1 MKKDNKN
8 SDLKLN
14 RIIYAVLAVLL
25 MIGGTATFAYHI
37 HQKQENEEL
46 AAYADSSDY
55 DDSSSDSTE
64 NDDVD
69 DSSDDESESSTE
81 SSSTDDSNVDQVVSM
96 IQSQFKD
103 KATISYDK
111 DSKAIL
117 IIPSDSEFT
126 DEVVDV
132 ANGDGDEETWNKLTD
147 SINDVSS
154 QMVSK
159 FGAKVA
165 LAIVNP
171 QNHDKVLYE
180 ALDGNTVY
188 DVVTDGS
195 DSSN

>member
-1 MKKDNKN
+1 MKKNNQN
-8 SDLKLN
+8 SELKFN
-14 RIIYAVLAVLL
+14 RIIYAILAVLL
-25 MIGGTATFAYHI
+25 LIGGTAIFIYHA
-37 HQKQENEEL
+37 QQNDPE
-46 AAYADSSDY
+46 SSEYDDTSS
-55 DDSSSDSTE
+55 DDSSIDSTE
-64 NDDVD
+64 DDVVD
-69 DSSDDESESSTE
+69 YSSDDESESSTE
-81 SSSTDDSNVDQVVSM
+81 TSSASDSNVDQVVSM

-103 KATISYDK
+103 KATVSYDK

-126 DEVVDV
+126 DEIVDV
-132 ANGDGDEETWNKLTD
+132 AIGEGDEETWNKLTD

-159 FGAKVA
+159 YGSKVA

-195 DSSN
+195 EE

>member
-1 MKKDNKN
+1 MKKNNQN
-8 SDLKLN
+8 SELKFN
-14 RIIYAVLAVLL
+14 RIIYAILAVLL
-25 MIGGTATFAYHI
+25 LIGGTAMFVYHA
-37 HQKQENEEL
+37 QQNDLESSE
-46 AAYADSSDY
+46 YADTSS
-55 DDSSSDSTE
+55 DDSSTDSTE
-64 NDDVD
+64 DDDVD

-81 SSSTDDSNVDQVVSM
+81 TSSTNDLNVDQAVSM

-103 KATISYDK
+103 KATVSYDK

-159 FGAKVA
+159 YGAKIA

-195 DSSN
+195 DE

>member
-1 MKKDNKN
+1 MKKNNQN
-8 SDLKLN
+8 SELKFN
-14 RIIYAVLAVLL
+14 RIIYAILAVLL
-25 MIGGTATFAYHI
+25 LIGSTAKFVYHA
-37 HQKQENEEL
+37 QQNDPE
-46 AAYADSSDY
+46 SSEYDDTSS
-55 DDSSSDSTE
+55 DDSSIDSTE
-64 NDDVD
+64 DDVVD
-69 DSSDDESESSTE
+69 YSSDDESESSTE
-81 SSSTDDSNVDQVVSM
+81 TSSASDSNVDQVVSM

-103 KATISYDK
+103 KATVSYDK

-117 IIPSDSEFT
+117 IIPSDSEYT
-126 DEVVDV
+126 DEIVDV

-159 FGAKVA
+159 YGSKVA

-195 DSSN
+195 EE

>member
-1 MKKDNKN
+1 MKKNKDSKVN
-8 SDLKLN
+8 L
-14 RIIYAVLAVLL
+14 IVYAILAILL
-25 MIGGTATFAYHI
+25 VIGGTSVFVYHA
-37 HQKQENEEL
+37 HQKAENEEFSE
-46 AAYADSSDY
+46 YADSSDY

-64 NDDVD
+64 DDDVD
-69 DSSDDESESSTE
+69 NSSDDESESSTK

-103 KATISYDK
+103 KATVSYDK

-159 FGAKVA
+159 YGAKVA

-195 DSSN
+195 DE

>member
-1 MKKDNKN
+1 MKKNNQN
-8 SDLKLN
+8 SELKFN
-14 RIIYAVLAVLL
+14 RIIYAILAVLL
-25 MIGGTATFAYHI
+25 LIGGTAIFVYHA
-37 HQKQENEEL
+37 QQNDPE
-46 AAYADSSDY
+46 SSEYDDTSS
-55 DDSSSDSTE
+55 DDSSIDSTE
-64 NDDVD
+64 DDVVD
-69 DSSDDESESSTE
+69 YSSDDESESSTE
-81 SSSTDDSNVDQVVSM
+81 TSSASDSNVDQVVSM

-103 KATISYDK
+103 KATVSYDK

-126 DEVVDV
+126 DEIVDV

-159 FGAKVA
+159 YGSKVA

-195 DSSN
+195 EE

>member
-1 MKKDNKN
+1 MKKNNQN
-8 SDLKLN
+8 SELKFN
-14 RIIYAVLAVLL
+14 RIIYAILAVLL
-25 MIGGTATFAYHI
+25 LIGGTAMFVYHA
-37 HQKQENEEL
+37 QQNDLESSE
-46 AAYADSSDY
+46 YADTSS
-55 DDSSSDSTE
+55 DDSSTDSTE
-64 NDDVD
+64 DDDVD
-69 DSSDDESESSTE
+69 DSSYDESESSTE
-81 SSSTDDSNVDQVVSM
+81 TSSTNDSNVDQAVSM

-103 KATISYDK
+103 KATVSYDK

-159 FGAKVA
+159 YGAKIA

-195 DSSN
+195 DE

>member
-1 MKKDNKN
+1 MKKNNQN
-8 SDLKLN
+8 SELKFN
-14 RIIYAVLAVLL
+14 RIIYAILAVLL
-25 MIGGTATFAYHI
+25 LIGGTAIFVYRA
-37 HQKQENEEL
+37 QQNVPE
-46 AAYADSSDY
+46 SSEYDDTSS
-55 DDSSSDSTE
+55 DDSSIDSTE
-64 NDDVD
+64 DDVVD
-69 DSSDDESESSTE
+69 YSSDDESESSTE
-81 SSSTDDSNVDQVVSM
+81 TSSASDSNVDQVVSM

-103 KATISYDK
+103 KATVSYDK

-126 DEVVDV
+126 DEIVDV

-159 FGAKVA
+159 YGSKVA

-195 DSSN
+195 EE

>member
-1 MKKDNKN
+1 MKKNNQN
-8 SDLKLN
+8 SELKFN
-14 RIIYAVLAVLL
+14 RIIYAILAVLL
-25 MIGGTATFAYHI
+25 LIGGTAIFVYHA
-37 HQKQENEEL
+37 QQNDPESSE
-46 AAYADSSDY
+46 YADSSD
-55 DDSSSDSTE
+55 DSSTDST
-64 NDDVD
+64 DDDDID

-81 SSSTDDSNVDQVVSM
+81 TSSTSDSNVDQVVSM

-103 KATISYDK
+103 KATVSYDK

-132 ANGDGDEETWNKLTD
+132 ANGDGDEDTWNDLTD

-159 FGAKVA
+159 YGAKVG

-180 ALDGNTVY
+180 ALDGNTIY

-195 DSSN
+195 DK

>member
-1 MKKDNKN
+1 MKKNNQN
-8 SDLKLN
+8 SELKFN
-14 RIIYAVLAVLL
+14 RIIYAILAVLL
-25 MIGGTATFAYHI
+25 LIGGTAIFVYHA
-37 HQKQENEEL
+37 QQNDPESSE
-46 AAYADSSDY
+46 YADSSD
-55 DDSSSDSTE
+55 DSSTDST
-64 NDDVD
+64 DDDDID

-81 SSSTDDSNVDQVVSM
+81 TSSTSDSNVDQVVSM
-96 IQSQFKD
+96 IQSKFKD
-103 KATISYDK
+103 KATVSYDK

-159 FGAKVA
+159 YGAKVA

-195 DSSN
+195 DE

>member
-1 MKKDNKN
+1 MKKNKDSKVN
-8 SDLKLN
+8 L
-14 RIIYAVLAVLL
+14 IVYAILAILL
-25 MIGGTATFAYHI
+25 VIGGTSVFVYHA
-37 HQKQENEEL
+37 HQKAENEEL
-46 AAYADSSDY
+46 SEYADSSDY

-64 NDDVD
+64 DDDVD
-69 DSSDDESESSTE
+69 NSSDDESECSTK

-103 KATISYDK
+103 KATVSYDK

-159 FGAKVA
+159 YGAKVA

-195 DSSN
+195 DE

>member
-1 MKKDNKN
+1 MKKNNQN
-8 SDLKLN
+8 SELKFN
-14 RIIYAVLAVLL
+14 RIIYAILAVLL
-25 MIGGTATFAYHI
+25 LIGGTAMFVYHA
-37 HQKQENEEL
+37 QQNDLESSE
-46 AAYADSSDY
+46 YADTSS
-55 DDSSSDSTE
+55 DDSSTDSTE
-64 NDDVD
+64 DDDVD

-81 SSSTDDSNVDQVVSM
+81 TSSTNDSNVDQAVSM

-103 KATISYDK
+103 KATVSYDK

-159 FGAKVA
+159 YGAKIA

-195 DSSN
+195 DE